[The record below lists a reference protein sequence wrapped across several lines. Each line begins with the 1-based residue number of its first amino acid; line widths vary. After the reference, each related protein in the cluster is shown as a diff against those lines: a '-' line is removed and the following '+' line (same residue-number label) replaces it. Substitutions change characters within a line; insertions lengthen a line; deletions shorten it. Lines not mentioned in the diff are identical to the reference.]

1 MQFLFL
7 NMKYAVLDTNFI
19 LSCIRKKIDFFEKIP
34 LMGMKIIIPLQVIDE
49 IKKISRQGKGKFKED
64 AKFALTLMSKNKFKR
79 IDLYTKNVDN
89 GLINLSKNKNYIIAT
104 LDTEIK
110 NRTKNPNLVIR
121 GEKNLE
127 II

>member
-1 MQFLFL
+1 
-7 NMKYAVLDTNFI
+7 MKYAVLDTNFI

-49 IKKISRQGKGKFKED
+49 IKKISRLGKGKFKEE
-64 AKFALTLMSKNKFKR
+64 AKLALVILGKNRFNR
-79 IDLYTKNVDN
+79 IDLYIKNVDN
-89 GLINLSKNKNYIIAT
+89 GLVRLARKNKNYIIAT

-110 NRTKNPNLVIR
+110 NKTKNPTLIIR